1 MSRYHLIHAKY
12 IQFLLINYIL
22 IKYPFAEKAKDDA
35 LEEIPSLA
43 SYARKRTKAL
53 STHLTSGQE
62 KTAGL

>member
-22 IKYPFAEKAKDDA
+22 IKYPFTEKAKDDA
-35 LEEIPSLA
+35 LEETPSLA
-43 SYARKRTKAL
+43 SYAKKRTETL
-53 STHLTSGQE
+53 STHLTSSQK